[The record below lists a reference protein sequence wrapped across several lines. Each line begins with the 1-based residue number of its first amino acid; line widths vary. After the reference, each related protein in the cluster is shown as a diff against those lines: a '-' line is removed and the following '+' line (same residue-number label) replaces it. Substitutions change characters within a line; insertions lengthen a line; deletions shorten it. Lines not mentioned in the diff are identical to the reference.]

1 MTGGLKGGGCPTFLE
16 GSGGVSRGIFVI
28 SGCTPLGLDGAPRE
42 SASLAKELLELVSLR
57 PKIKISH
64 ILDSAINLLT
74 NELAGFKKRYEKT
87 FLSIKKIE
95 LEPVYH
101 TVYPKTST
109 T

>member
-28 SGCTPLGLDGAPRE
+28 IGCTPQGLDGAPSE

-64 ILDSAINLLT
+64 ILDSAINL
-74 NELAGFKKRYEKT
+74 FKNK
-87 FLSIKKIE
+87 LDGLKK
-95 LEPVYH
+95 
-101 TVYPKTST
+101 KA
-109 T
+109 

>member
-28 SGCTPLGLDGAPRE
+28 SGCTPLGLDGAPSE

-64 ILDSAINLLT
+64 ILDSTIFLLT
-74 NELAGFKKRYEKT
+74 ILSIYS
-87 FLSIKKIE
+87 SIKKRHE
-95 LEPVYH
+95 KHFFQLR
-101 TVYPKTST
+101 KLR
-109 T
+109 

>member
-28 SGCTPLGLDGAPRE
+28 SGCTPLGLDGAPSE

-64 ILDSAINLLT
+64 ILDSAKGQLTLECFFDNLKLFQKT
-74 NELAGFKKRYEKT
+74 NEKFDKYL
-87 FLSIKKIE
+87 
-95 LEPVYH
+95 P
-101 TVYPKTST
+101 
-109 T
+109 